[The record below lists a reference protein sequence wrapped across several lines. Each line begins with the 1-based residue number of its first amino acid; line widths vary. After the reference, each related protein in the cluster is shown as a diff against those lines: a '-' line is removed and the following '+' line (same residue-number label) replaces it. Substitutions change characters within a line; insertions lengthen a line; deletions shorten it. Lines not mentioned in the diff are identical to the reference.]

1 MELLHIMCTGV
12 HYLHV
17 RCQSGERLSPT
28 SPNTQEKSIPRSLP
42 QDPADSADVLYCIH
56 EKHKLQLRTVRLIV
70 LLQIILN
77 HYLQLWAQTGIVAT
91 GSKQVRGGGW
101 GVVCKHSQATAGGR
115 AWCSAGSGSSC
126 LSQLLPRS
134 CSWGGDRSL
143 CSILLQELAGDWAER
158 S

>member
-1 MELLHIMCTGV
+1 MELLHIMCIGV

-56 EKHKLQLRTVRLIV
+56 EKHKLQLGAVGLIV
-70 LLQIILN
+70 LLQVILN

-91 GSKQVRGGGW
+91 SSKQVGGGGW
-101 GVVCKHSQATAGGR
+101 LSVSTARPLGGQ
-115 AWCSAGSGSSC
+115 SLV
-126 LSQLLPRS
+126 LSRVWEQLPLSVAP
-134 CSWGGDRSL
+134 
-143 CSILLQELAGDWAER
+143 
-158 S
+158 